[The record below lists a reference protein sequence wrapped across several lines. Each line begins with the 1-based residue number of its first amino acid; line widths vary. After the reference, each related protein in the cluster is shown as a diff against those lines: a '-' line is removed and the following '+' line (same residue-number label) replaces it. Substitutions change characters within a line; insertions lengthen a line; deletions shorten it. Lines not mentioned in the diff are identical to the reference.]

1 MWYTTGFMFFCCHK
15 CHNPIFRCPKNGAK
29 NSLQTTHS
37 RNKYLSQCKKCSLQP
52 NKALIRNTLSIIVW
66 HLWQQKVKTSC
77 NARMR
82 ARVRVRFLLIHC
94 FFAETTLRFTQ
105 HRSTNTDWLLY
116 VYTETHNNIISCK
129 QAVVLVKT
137 TRRFNE
143 NKPSF

>member
-1 MWYTTGFMFFCCHK
+1 M
-15 CHNPIFRCPKNGAK
+15 
-29 NSLQTTHS
+29 
-37 RNKYLSQCKKCSLQP
+37 
-52 NKALIRNTLSIIVW
+52 W

-94 FFAETTLRFTQ
+94 FFAETTLRFS
-105 HRSTNTDWLLY
+105 HRLSTNTDWRLY

-129 QAVVLVKT
+129 QAVVLMKTTRRFGKNNTSFWWKQYVVLVKT

-143 NKPSF
+143 NNTSLYERLWCFRATLPPKSHKKRIVHSLLTPNHRIKEVNIKKTE

>member
-1 MWYTTGFMFFCCHK
+1 M
-15 CHNPIFRCPKNGAK
+15 
-29 NSLQTTHS
+29 
-37 RNKYLSQCKKCSLQP
+37 
-52 NKALIRNTLSIIVW
+52 W

-129 QAVVLVKT
+129 QAVVLMKT
-137 TRRFNE
+137 SRRFSE
-143 NKPSF
+143 NNTSF